1 MDQGIIIL
9 HGEGRELFSPSG
21 HPQHL
26 KAGEA
31 DTGGAYSLWE
41 SVIAP
46 GEGASLHVHPDNEEA
61 FYLLEGELILRV
73 GDREQAISPGAFA
86 LVPRGTGHAFTNPAP
101 TAARMLTLMSPPMD
115 RFRAALTALLAA
127 LPPATP
133 RTISAL
139 DPAVVRAL
147 REEHGVRGGPA

>member
-1 MDQGIIIL
+1 MDQGIIVL
-9 HGEGRELFSPSG
+9 PGEGAELFSPSG
-21 HPQHL
+21 LPQHL
-26 KAGEA
+26 KAGAA

-41 SVIAP
+41 SVIPP
-46 GEGASLHVHPDNEEA
+46 GEGPTMHVHPDNEEA

-73 GDREQAISPGAFA
+73 GDREQAISPGTFA
-86 LVPRGTGHAFTNPAP
+86 LVPRGTRHAFTNPAP

-127 LPPATP
+127 LPPGSP

-139 DPAVVRAL
+139 DPTVVRAL
-147 REEHGVRGGPA
+147 REQYGVRGGPA